1 MLQRSLR
8 IRPTF
13 IRRFAHLPVIDS
25 IEASR
30 ENGIPGLYSKAGL
43 NTVWYDKCTAEMELL
58 KEALQAPG
66 AQHLKTILLPGTT
79 IESEGGS
86 FQSESTQT
94 SAENLLDLVNKT
106 STDIK
111 NFQVN
116 LLASNI
122 FNSYFATSCLRT
134 NSTAKI
140 EAPGC
145 QELLKTPSTD
155 LGYTN
160 EPTGFLRDW
169 IVQSFGSIVEFRTLF
184 LNTNLAI
191 KGNGYTWLVAR
202 ESVNMMRNNNTK
214 IYDSLFIVN
223 TYNGGSPIFH
233 SRAGQV
239 SSFAQQE
246 AVEQQEE
253 KPKTSMVNIPT
264 LQEAQNSH
272 GVSQHEFKP
281 LLAINGS
288 PSAYLPDYGVFGKK
302 LYLNNLWQ
310 SINWDLVEQRLPS
323 ETQIKNFT
331 VNTL

>member
-1 MLQRSLR
+1 
-8 IRPTF
+8 
-13 IRRFAHLPVIDS
+13 
-25 IEASR
+25 
-30 ENGIPGLYSKAGL
+30 
-43 NTVWYDKCTAEMELL
+43 MELL

-66 AQHLKTILLPGTT
+66 AQHLKTILLPETT
-79 IESEGGS
+79 IESEGAS
-86 FQSESTQT
+86 FQSELTQT
-94 SAENLLDLVNKT
+94 SPGNLLDLVDKT

-122 FNSYFATSCLRT
+122 FNAYFAVSSLRN
-134 NSTAKI
+134 NSTSQI
-140 EAPGC
+140 EAPGSK
-145 QELLKTPSTD
+145 ELLKAPSTD
-155 LGYTN
+155 LSYTN
-160 EPTGFLRDW
+160 EPSGFLRDW
-169 IVQSFGSIVEFRTLF
+169 IIQSFGSIVEFRTLL

-202 ESVNMMRNNNTK
+202 ESVNMMRNNNNAK

-233 SRAGQV
+233 ARAGQLT
-239 SSFAQQE
+239 SF
-246 AVEQQEE
+246 EQQDALEQEE
-253 KPKTSMVNIPT
+253 PVKSSMVNIPSMK
-264 LQEAQNSH
+264 EAQSSH
-272 GVSQHEFKP
+272 GASQQEFKP

-288 PSAYLPDYGVFGKK
+288 PNAYLPDYGVFGKK
-302 LYLNNLWQ
+302 LYLDNLWQ

>member
-1 MLQRSLR
+1 
-8 IRPTF
+8 
-13 IRRFAHLPVIDS
+13 
-25 IEASR
+25 
-30 ENGIPGLYSKAGL
+30 
-43 NTVWYDKCTAEMELL
+43 MELL

-66 AQHLKTILLPGTT
+66 AQHLKTILLPETT
-79 IESEGGS
+79 IESEGAS
-86 FQSESTQT
+86 FQSELTQT
-94 SAENLLDLVNKT
+94 SPGNLLDLVDKT

-122 FNSYFATSCLRT
+122 FNAYFAVSSLRN
-134 NSTAKI
+134 NSTSQI
-140 EAPGC
+140 EAPGSK
-145 QELLKTPSTD
+145 ELLKAPSTD
-155 LGYTN
+155 LSYTN
-160 EPTGFLRDW
+160 EPSGFLRDW
-169 IVQSFGSIVEFRTLF
+169 IIQSFGSIVEFRTLL

-202 ESVNMMRNNNTK
+202 ESVNMMRNNNNAK

-233 SRAGQV
+233 ARAGQLT
-239 SSFAQQE
+239 SF
-246 AVEQQEE
+246 EQQDALEQEE
-253 KPKTSMVNIPT
+253 PVKSSMVNIPSMK
-264 LQEAQNSH
+264 EAQSSH
-272 GVSQHEFKP
+272 GVSQQEFKP

-288 PSAYLPDYGVFGKK
+288 PNAYLPDYGVFGKK
-302 LYLNNLWQ
+302 LYLDNLWQ